1 MEDQNQ
7 QQIQQMQQFQQMQSA
22 PQMGGNGPDDK
33 KGGKIVPFAVG
44 LLIGAAV
51 AGLLA
56 MIFILLQSRTTVAY
70 ADGDSAINSATISKL
85 QKLEEEGG
93 NGLA

>member
-1 MEDQNQ
+1 M
-7 QQIQQMQQFQQMQSA
+7 QQMQTASQ
-22 PQMGGNGPDDK
+22 PGGDGQDGK

-56 MIFILLQSRTTVAY
+56 MIFILLQSKTAGAY
-70 ADGDSAINSATISKL
+70 KNKY
-85 QKLEEEGG
+85 
-93 NGLA
+93 